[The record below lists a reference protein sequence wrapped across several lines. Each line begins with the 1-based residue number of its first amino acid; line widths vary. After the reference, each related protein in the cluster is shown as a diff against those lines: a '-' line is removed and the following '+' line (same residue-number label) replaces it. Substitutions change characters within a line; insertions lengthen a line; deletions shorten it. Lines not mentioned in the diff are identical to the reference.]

1 VTLRRVALAIGPL
14 LFLAALALPPPGA
27 LSDPAWRVA
36 GLAGWMAVW
45 WLSAVVPLEA
55 TAMLPLVV
63 LPLAGTEGFAAVAVH
78 YADPIIFLFLG
89 GFLIAA
95 ALERWELHRRFAAAA
110 LRTAG
115 TDPRRIV
122 LAFLLA
128 TAFLSMWISNTA
140 TAVMMLPIAA
150 AAAGIQR
157 GASPAPADGG
167 GFPVALLLAVA
178 YGASIGGVTTLIG
191 SPPNAILAAN
201 ARTLAGVEVT
211 FASWLPVGLAVCVP
225 MLAACWWILVTVCRV
240 PRGATS
246 PVALPPLGS
255 HGRLGPGERFV
266 LSVFVGA
273 AVAWLLRTPKVLG
286 SVRVP
291 GLTDVVPGLSDAG
304 IAMLAALLLFVVPLR
319 RATRRFALDWETAR
333 QVQWGVLLL
342 FGGGLA
348 LAGAFEA
355 SGLTTWIGARL
366 TALEGL
372 PVPVVIGATATL
384 FVFLTE
390 LTSNT
395 ATAAL
400 GMPLLAGAADG
411 LGIPATQLMLTAALS
426 ASMAFMLPVATPPNA
441 IVFGFGVLRIGHM
454 ARAGIL
460 LNLAAILV
468 ITAVVSFGFF

>member
-1 VTLRRVALAIGPL
+1 MLGRLALPVGPL
-14 LFLAALALPPPGA
+14 LFLAALLLPAPGE
-27 LSDPAWRVA
+27 LTEPAWRVT
-36 GLAGWMAVW
+36 GLAAWMALW
-45 WLSAVVPLEA
+45 WLTAVIPLEA
-55 TAMLPLVV
+55 TALLPLVI

-110 LRTAG
+110 LRAAG
-115 TDPRRIV
+115 TDPRRII

-150 AAAGIQR
+150 AAAGIKR
-157 GASPAPADGG
+157 DSAAEPGPG

-178 YGASIGGVTTLIG
+178 YGASLGGVATLIG

-211 FASWLPVGLAVCVP
+211 FASWLPIGLAVSLP
-225 MLAACWWILVTVCRV
+225 MLGVCWWTLVTVCRV
-240 PRGATS
+240 PKG
-246 PVALPPLGS
+246 VAAASAARPSAPPGP
-255 HGRLGPGERFV
+255 LGPGERFV
-266 LSVFVGA
+266 LAVFVA
-273 AVAWLLRTPKVLG
+273 AAAAWLLRTPKVIGPL
-286 SVRVP
+286 RVP
-291 GLTDVVPGLSDAG
+291 GLTDAVPGLSDAG
-304 IAMLAALLLFVVPLR
+304 IAMMAAVLLFAVPLR
-319 RATRRFALDWETAR
+319 KASPRFALDWDTAR
-333 QVQWGVLLL
+333 RVHWGVLLL

-355 SGLTTWIGARL
+355 SGLTSWIGARL
-366 TALEGL
+366 AGLHGL
-372 PVPVVIGATATL
+372 PGPLIIAITATL

-400 GMPLLAGAADG
+400 GMPVVAGAASG
-411 LGIPATQLMLTAALS
+411 LGLPPVQLMLTVALS

-441 IVFGFGVLRIGHM
+441 IVFGSGTLRIGHM
-454 ARAGIL
+454 ARVGMV
-460 LNLAAILV
+460 LNLAAILI